1 MFTTILTWAG
11 ALLGITVLVAM
22 AFGSVAMDFD
32 TARFKGW
39 HRRSR
44 REKHA
49 RQS

>member
-1 MFTTILTWAG
+1 MLTTILTWAG
-11 ALLGITVLVAM
+11 ALLGIALIVIM
-22 AFGSVAMDFD
+22 AVGSVALDFD

-49 RQS
+49 PQG